1 MKARK
6 ETVMSADPI
15 KVTLFKWAGA
25 WGPFKVSIPC
35 GECSLT
41 KDVIQDTFET
51 ELAGVNV
58 ALDERE

>member
-1 MKARK
+1 
-6 ETVMSADPI
+6 MSADPI